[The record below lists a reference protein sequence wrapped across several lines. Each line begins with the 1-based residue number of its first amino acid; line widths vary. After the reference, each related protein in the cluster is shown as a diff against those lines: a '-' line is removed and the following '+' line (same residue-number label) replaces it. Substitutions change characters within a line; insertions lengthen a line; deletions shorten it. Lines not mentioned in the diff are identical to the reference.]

1 MNNKKRYIIAI
12 ALFLFLGLGIFAF
25 AGTEDEL
32 LDDGNGNGN
41 GSEVTPGDKE
51 NDTSDNVIEPDE
63 NDNESTGNS
72 SNRGNSSSN
81 KNTTTQNR
89 VNYYQLALEA
99 VINSEKNYVDEDA
112 YNKAVDAVEDLN
124 DSDSRK
130 EELLDRLEDVKTGID
145 LSKLVDELVKMVNDS
160 TNKDEL
166 DLARV
171 FHTNEEEGKTISEL
185 VGELT
190 NEELKEALNN
200 ALNVVMPLLNDTT
213 APVIEGLKDGDVK
226 QSVTINVTDENE
238 VKIYLTKNDEEETE
252 IENLS
257 EIATEG
263 NYVLRVVD
271 SAFNEIII
279 NFIIDRTAA
288 TIDGIDETEYTYDGV
303 GVTPTTNATDV
314 NSVVLT
320 KDGIVVENYTLGTA
334 IVNAGSYKLVVTD
347 EAGNETIVEF
357 VINKKQLEFELS
369 VENEYE
375 YAGEEIKATVK
386 VTNAESS
393 DVYEIDE
400 RYYIMNEKGQFVGP
414 LKVDYAKDLGEY
426 KVKVVVKSINENYS
440 DSETKEL
447 RFKIVDTTPA
457 TITTPGTQER
467 FDKILRVE
475 AGTVVTLEEVLATVT
490 DNYDKESKLA
500 PYKADLL
507 IGTKEEN
514 VYNYDFSNGFNT
526 AYVSGR
532 YNLYYTYTDNSGNV
546 STASMIISFKDTT
559 PATINIPGTVGL
571 NKNEYII
578 EAGSEVKLEDLMAT
592 VTDNVDE
599 ESKLAP
605 YKANL
610 LISNIASENKY
621 NYDFSNGFETNYHGR
636 YQLYYKYTDKA
647 GHVTTKSMLLV
658 MKDRIAPT
666 LEITSNGNIVYVRGK
681 DVTRLKYNVIKDGKT
696 VHTVDSAT
704 CNCGN
709 YFSIT
714 WLAKQ
719 YGDGMYTIE
728 VVDAGGNKAV
738 AEAKVDTTKPVLSI
752 KEESVGN
759 GTVYSKISFKLYD
772 SNSIDYFTINGVK
785 HDRSNNQWS
794 DANFD
799 NIKNNLVEGENEI
812 VLYDVVG
819 NSSSLKFV
827 IDWTK
832 PEVTNMVQKY
842 ESKENGRIRVTLT
855 FSEPIREPLGQGWL
869 KVSGQE
875 NTYSKVYYSQKEYN
889 VSFMDLA
896 GNENTYSFVVDRTPN
911 RVTQTF
917 YRGQNTVGKVNYIK
931 NGEKVQFNIG
941 FRDKLSEDA
950 VITIGGKE
958 VALSY
963 DKFYAATNSHMY
975 YGYLTIAENESEM
988 VEGDLEIVISNIT
1001 DSIGNPGFYYQ
1012 TNGTKV
1018 ISSYKNVITT
1028 NGEKVVYD
1036 RTAPVVEAQYRPN
1049 TTNKITDIVGSDANN
1064 IVFEIYKDGKRVHK
1078 VDQNVNYK
1086 RFSIDWLGD
1095 GEYKVVV
1102 TDIAGNV
1109 TTVNATIDHTAP
1121 EVTPSYTEKTVEG
1134 DRTKEFTDFPTFEIT
1149 DLTEVTTKLES
1160 GSVDMSKVGTYTLTY
1175 SFTDEF
1181 NNVTTKEINVNV
1193 VDTTAATIEI
1203 PYTEGKNKNE
1213 MIVTPGTRV
1222 TLEDVMAVVTDNIDG
1237 VSKLAPYKADLLIS
1251 NKPSENIYNYDFS
1264 NGFDTNYQGRYNLY
1278 YKYEDKAGNVVT
1290 AGMMIMIKDKT
1301 APTYKFYKLGSSLP
1315 KDEIEPVVIDGV
1327 NYFDQPVRVVF
1338 TDNVYFKQY
1347 VHNDFVNNEDK
1358 ITVKSWTRE
1367 AKTVGE
1373 HTMSVK
1379 DAGGNT
1385 VSTTFVVRAPKEVTT
1400 ISELK
1405 SAIAEGYDIIKVM
1418 NTLDVE
1424 GDQKVTSEH
1433 DILLTSDEKITMFNV
1448 PEGQSLTLENII
1460 LDGENNYKVNVGNYV
1475 NTGNDP
1481 FAIFDGHVTEM
1492 TRIYQNVPLIKTKG
1506 ELVMGKGSVIKNYA
1520 HQPVNQY
1527 GSPQQYGGPAIL
1539 ATAGKVT
1546 INGLEFTN
1554 NVSQLLTASNTNVVV
1569 SDVNVNNNWAT
1580 GNKAAL
1586 IEINAN
1592 ATMDFNNGT
1601 IKNNMMSMRSYGL
1614 FIANAG
1620 VININGGTIKNNYS
1634 TKNGSNTAGSL
1645 IGVETNGKIYMND
1658 GTIENNI
1665 GYRAGAF
1672 ATRWANEDSIIEF
1685 NGGIVKN
1692 NKTRNTDFKNAG
1704 VFVQSKVV
1712 INKDMEIDDKVVIR
1726 GGTLENNG
1734 TIDANVV
1741 VLSGSLVNKGIISSL
1756 DLTNITDYSNINL
1769 PEGNVTGKID
1779 TTKWGKLTQEEFL
1792 ALINDKTINTPT
1804 PVEEVTTIEEGSE
1817 DFIVVR
1823 GDWMD
1828 SVFNKKIKLTYEFDE
1843 NVSLV
1848 KVNYLNT
1855 SAGEGYNTNQTVTAD
1870 KVYGLKQS
1878 GNKFEIEYNYAQLF
1892 EMMDENSTKYIQGSD
1907 AELVFE
1913 DKAGNQITVKLE
1925 DKTIYPLVIIR

>member
-190 NEELKEALNN
+190 NEELKESLNN

-252 IENLS
+252 IANLS

-279 NFIIDRTAA
+279 NFVIDRTAVI
-288 TIDGIDETEYTYDGV
+288 IDGIDETEYTYDGV

-320 KDGIVVENYTLGTA
+320 KDGIVVENYALGTA

-369 VENEYE
+369 IENEYE

-386 VTNAESS
+386 VTNDESS

-546 STASMIISFKDTT
+546 SNASMIIIFKDTT

-592 VTDNVDE
+592 VTDNVDG

-696 VHTVDSAT
+696 VHAVDSAT

-1134 DRTKEFTDFPTFEIT
+1134 DRTKEFTDFPTFEII

-1193 VDTTAATIEI
+1193 VDTTKPVVTAKAPSIVYVEYGTGT
-1203 PYTEGKNKNE
+1203 YTELGA
-1213 MIVTPGTRV
+1213 T
-1222 TLEDVMAVVTDNIDG
+1222 VTDNIDADYEK
-1237 VSKLAPYKADLLIS
+1237 SAPSYI
-1251 NKPSENIYNYDFS
+1251 
-1264 NGFDTNYQGRYNLY
+1264 NLY
-1278 YKYEDKAGNVVT
+1278 ELGENNATGPFVRRLAEGETVDPNVIGKYLLVYMAEDAAGNVSNNQLQQSKIWVIVDDT
-1290 AGMMIMIKDKT
+1290 K
-1301 APTYKFYKLGSSLP
+1301 APTYKFYKEGSSLS
-1315 KDEIEPVVIDGV
+1315 KDEIKPVVIDGV
-1327 NYFDQPVRVVF
+1327 SYFDQSVRVVF
-1338 TDNVYFKQY
+1338 EDKSYLTQY
-1347 VHNDFVNNEDK
+1347 THNDFINNEDK
-1358 ITVKSWTRE
+1358 TTVKSWTRE
-1367 AKTVGE
+1367 AKTAGE
-1373 HTMSVK
+1373 HTMSVTDSRGNKTEVSFVITDDPKLTLVLAFAKGGEFTLTEDTVLSQNVELKSGKSLEIDLNGHKLTLDNEEGNISRLIDNNGNLTIKNGSFVNNDVDSTGMVVNNGTLNIDSVTVK
-1379 DAGGNT
+1379 DNGSLGK
-1385 VSTTFVVRAPKEVTT
+1385 STFVNNGTLKINGSNITISSIQKTINGRTQNWGNAAVDSNGDLEVKNTT
-1400 ISELK
+1400 ISSNSQSSYAVIVRGGDALLDTVNITNTK
-1405 SAIAEGYDIIKVM
+1405 GAFAMNGGKALVKNSSFKVH
-1418 NTLDVE
+1418 
-1424 GDQKVTSEH
+1424 KYYS
-1433 DILLTSDEKITMFNV
+1433 FY
-1448 PEGQSLTLENII
+1448 LENQDDIE
-1460 LDGENNYKVNVGNYV
+1460 LTVDGGNY
-1475 NTGNDP
+1475 DSSRHAFY
-1481 FAIFDGHVTEM
+1481 FA
-1492 TRIYQNVPLIKTKG
+1492 
-1506 ELVMGKGSVIKNYA
+1506 
-1520 HQPVNQY
+1520 
-1527 GSPQQYGGPAIL
+1527 
-1539 ATAGKVT
+1539 
-1546 INGLEFTN
+1546 
-1554 NVSQLLTASNTNVVV
+1554 
-1569 SDVNVNNNWAT
+1569 NVNND
-1580 GNKAAL
+1580 KV
-1586 IEINAN
+1586 
-1592 ATMDFNNGT
+1592 
-1601 IKNNMMSMRSYGL
+1601 IK
-1614 FIANAG
+1614 
-1620 VININGGTIKNNYS
+1620 
-1634 TKNGSNTAGSL
+1634 
-1645 IGVETNGKIYMND
+1645 
-1658 GTIENNI
+1658 
-1665 GYRAGAF
+1665 
-1672 ATRWANEDSIIEF
+1672 
-1685 NGGIVKN
+1685 
-1692 NKTRNTDFKNAG
+1692 TDILGG
-1704 VFVQSKVV
+1704 VFKSA
-1712 INKDMEIDDKVVIR
+1712 
-1726 GGTLENNG
+1726 GTY
-1734 TIDANVV
+1734 
-1741 VLSGSLVNKGIISSL
+1741 SSL
-1756 DLTNITDYSNINL
+1756 HTSTMATNTKFDLSITGGKFTATN
-1769 PEGNVTGKID
+1769 
-1779 TTKWGKLTQEEFL
+1779 
-1792 ALINDKTINTPT
+1792 NDVSAY
-1804 PVEEVTTIEEGSE
+1804 VEEGYEQNSTGEVVKKIEE
-1817 DFIVVR
+1817 
-1823 GDWMD
+1823 
-1828 SVFNKKIKLTYEFDE
+1828 
-1843 NVSLV
+1843 
-1848 KVNYLNT
+1848 
-1855 SAGEGYNTNQTVTAD
+1855 
-1870 KVYGLKQS
+1870 
-1878 GNKFEIEYNYAQLF
+1878 
-1892 EMMDENSTKYIQGSD
+1892 
-1907 AELVFE
+1907 
-1913 DKAGNQITVKLE
+1913 
-1925 DKTIYPLVIIR
+1925 